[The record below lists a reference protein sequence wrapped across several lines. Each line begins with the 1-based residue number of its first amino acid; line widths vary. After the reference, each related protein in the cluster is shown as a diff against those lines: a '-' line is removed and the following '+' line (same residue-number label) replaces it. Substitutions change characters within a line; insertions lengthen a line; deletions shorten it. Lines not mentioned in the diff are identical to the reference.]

1 VAGARDGAHAAAI
14 ERALRAG
21 GAGDEQPV
29 VARVRDGRVV
39 LDVRTI
45 RDDEIAA
52 TARGLARALG
62 AAHNHGA
69 GNGAARAADNRG
81 GEYRDDDGEAEN

>member
-1 VAGARDGAHAAAI
+1 VVAARDDAHAAAI
-14 ERALRAG
+14 ERALR
-21 GAGDEQPV
+21 AGDEQPV

-52 TARGLARALG
+52 AARGLARALG
-62 AAHNHGA
+62 AAQNHGA
-69 GNGAARAADNRG
+69 GDGVAHAARDRG
-81 GEYRDDDGEAEN
+81 GEYRDDDGEPEN